1 VGDAVVLPARATD
14 AVPFATFLVRHL
26 IESGTPGTPDFAPMR
41 EASRTDVIR
50 ENERK
55 WATPLSAPAW
65 GRTWLLWDRE
75 PRAIGMRPAAVV
87 GYVELRGPFAPAAAH
102 RAELS
107 IGMDAPYRGQGWG
120 RKLMETA
127 IVAGREIPYLAY
139 VDLRVFAANP
149 RARALYQKMG
159 FVEVGYV
166 PDAFRF
172 PEGSVDDVLM
182 VLRIR

>member
-1 VGDAVVLPARATD
+1 MEGAVLLPARASD
-14 AVPFATFLVRHL
+14 AVDFATFLIRHL
-26 IESGTPGTPDFAPMR
+26 AESGTPGTPDFAPMR

-65 GRTWLLWDRE
+65 GRTFLLWDRE
-75 PRAIGMRPAAVV
+75 PRAIALKAAHVV
-87 GYVELRGPFAPAAAH
+87 GYVELRGAYAPAAGH

-120 RKLMETA
+120 RRLMETA
-127 IVAGREIPYLAY
+127 IAFAREVPQIAY
-139 VDLRVFAANP
+139 VDLRVFAGNP

-159 FVEVGYV
+159 FVEVGYI

-172 PEGSVDDVLM
+172 PEGSVDDIPM
-182 VLRIR
+182 VLRLR

>member
-1 VGDAVVLPARATD
+1 MGDALVLPARATD

-26 IESGTPGTPDFAPMR
+26 TESGQPGTPDFAPMR
-41 EASRTDVIR
+41 EASRSDVIR

-75 PRAIGMRPAAVV
+75 PRAIALRPALVV
-87 GYVELRGPFAPAAAH
+87 GYVELRGPFAPAAGH

-107 IGMDAPYRGQGWG
+107 IGMDADYRGNGWG
-120 RKLMETA
+120 RRLMHTA
-127 IVAGREIPYLAY
+127 ITGAQEIPYLAY
-139 VDLRVFAANP
+139 IDLRVFAGNP
-149 RARALYQKMG
+149 RARALYQKLG

-166 PDAFRF
+166 LDAFRF
-172 PEGSVDDVLM
+172 PEGAVDDVLM